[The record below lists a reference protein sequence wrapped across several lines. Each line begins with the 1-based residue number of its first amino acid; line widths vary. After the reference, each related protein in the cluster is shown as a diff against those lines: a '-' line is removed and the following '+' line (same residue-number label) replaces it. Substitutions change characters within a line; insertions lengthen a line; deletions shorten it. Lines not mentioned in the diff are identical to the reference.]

1 MKHNRCHIKENIM
14 KNVVTMSN
22 IHKRYDSQQI
32 ETHALQGVSLEINQ
46 GEFVAITG
54 PSGCG
59 KSTLLSIMGLM
70 DSATEGEYQ
79 LANIA
84 TAGLKVD
91 QRTQI
96 RNEHIGYVF
105 QSFNLID
112 SLTVSENVAL
122 PLEHRNCNR
131 NEIKQRVEEV
141 LTQVDMLHRQHY
153 RPNQLSGG
161 QQQRIAIARALVGK
175 PELILVDEPTGN
187 LDSKNG
193 DQVMSL
199 LAQLNKDG
207 ATIVMV
213 THDSRYS
220 RCASRQ
226 IQLLDGQIVSE
237 INTDT
242 TRDTNSIEQNEETL
256 QGVA

>member
-1 MKHNRCHIKENIM
+1 MH
-14 KNVVTMSN
+14 N
-22 IHKRYDSQQI
+22 IHKRYDGQQI
-32 ETHALQGVSLEINQ
+32 ETHALQGISLEIEK

-59 KSTLLSIMGLM
+59 KSTLLAIMGLM
-70 DSATEGEYQ
+70 DSAREGDYQ
-79 LANIA
+79 LANIN
-84 TAGLKVD
+84 TSGLKVD

-96 RNEHIGYVF
+96 RNQHIGYVF

-112 SLTVSENVAL
+112 SLTVFDNVAL
-122 PLEHRNCNR
+122 PLEHRGSSKS
-131 NEIKQRVEEV
+131 EIKQRVEEV
-141 LTQVDMLHRQHY
+141 LAQVDMLHRQHY

-175 PELILVDEPTGN
+175 PDLILVDEPTGN

-193 DQVMSL
+193 DQVMAL
-199 LAQLNKDG
+199 LEQLNKDG
-207 ATIVMV
+207 STIVMV

-220 RCASRQ
+220 RCANRQ
-226 IQLLDGQIVSE
+226 IQLLDGQILSE
-237 INTDT
+237 
-242 TRDTNSIEQNEETL
+242 QQKQPL

>member
-1 MKHNRCHIKENIM
+1 MKKIVNMN
-14 KNVVTMSN
+14 N
-22 IHKRYDSQQI
+22 IHKRYDGQQI
-32 ETHALQGVSLEINQ
+32 ETHALQGVSLDIHE

-70 DSATEGEYQ
+70 DSASEGEYE
-79 LANIA
+79 IA
-84 TAGLKVD
+84 EINTQGLKVD

-96 RNEHIGYVF
+96 RNQHIGYVF

-112 SLTVSENVAL
+112 SLTVFENVAL
-122 PLEHRNCNR
+122 PLEHRNVKKA
-131 NEIKQRVEEV
+131 EIKQRVEEV
-141 LTQVDMLHRQHY
+141 LTQVDMLHRQEY

-161 QQQRIAIARALVGK
+161 QQQRIAIARALVGQ
-175 PELILVDEPTGN
+175 PDLILVDEPTGN

-193 DQVMSL
+193 DQVMAL
-199 LAQLNKDG
+199 LETLNKAG
-207 ATIVMV
+207 STIVMV
-213 THDSRYS
+213 THDSRYA

-226 IQLLDGQIVSE
+226 IQLLDGQIVSQANTSSSG
-237 INTDT
+237 NTDK
-242 TRDTNSIEQNEETL
+242 NNEL

>member
-1 MKHNRCHIKENIM
+1 MAM
-14 KNVVTMSN
+14 KNVVTMNN

-70 DSATEGEYQ
+70 DSASEGDYQ
-79 LANIA
+79 IA
-84 TAGLKVD
+84 QIPTNNLKVD

-112 SLTVSENVAL
+112 SLTVFENVAL
-122 PLEHRNCNR
+122 PLEHRNVKAK
-131 NEIKQRVEEV
+131 EIKQRVEEV
-141 LTQVDMLHRQHY
+141 LAQVDMAHRQSY

-175 PELILVDEPTGN
+175 PDLILVDEPTGN

-193 DQVMSL
+193 DQVMAL
-199 LAQLNKDG
+199 LENLNKNG
-207 ATIVMV
+207 STIVMV
-213 THDSRYS
+213 THDNRYS
-220 RCASRQ
+220 RCANRQ
-226 IQLLDGQIVSE
+226 IQLLDGKIVTEQIIPQVV
-237 INTDT
+237 
-242 TRDTNSIEQNEETL
+242 

>member
-1 MKHNRCHIKENIM
+1 MKT
-14 KNVVTMSN
+14 VVAMNN
-22 IHKRYDSQQI
+22 IHKRYNSQQI
-32 ETHALQGVSLEINQ
+32 ETHALQGISLEITQ

-70 DSATEGEYQ
+70 DSASEGDYHI
-79 LANIA
+79 ADIA
-84 TAGLKVD
+84 TSNLKVD

-112 SLTVSENVAL
+112 NLTVFENVAL
-122 PLEHRNCNR
+122 PLEHRNIAKD
-131 NEIKQRVEEV
+131 EIKQRVEEV
-141 LTQVDMLHRQHY
+141 LTQVDMAHRQNY

-175 PELILVDEPTGN
+175 PDLILVDEPTGN

-193 DQVMSL
+193 DQVMAL
-199 LAQLNKDG
+199 LEQLNNDG
-207 ATIVMV
+207 STIVMV

-220 RCASRQ
+220 RCANRQ
-226 IQLLDGQIVSE
+226 IQLLDGKIV
-237 INTDT
+237 T
-242 TRDTNSIEQNEETL
+242 EQVMPQAV

>member
-1 MKHNRCHIKENIM
+1 MKT
-14 KNVVTMSN
+14 VVAMNN
-22 IHKRYDSQQI
+22 IHKRYNSQQI
-32 ETHALQGVSLEINQ
+32 ETHALQGISLEITQ

-70 DSATEGEYQ
+70 DRASEGDYHI
-79 LANIA
+79 ADIA
-84 TAGLKVD
+84 TSNLKVD

-112 SLTVSENVAL
+112 NLTVFENVAL
-122 PLEHRNCNR
+122 PLEHRNIAK

-141 LTQVDMLHRQHY
+141 LTQVDMAHRQNY

-175 PELILVDEPTGN
+175 PDLILVDEPTGN

-193 DQVMSL
+193 DQVMAL
-199 LAQLNKDG
+199 LAQLNKNG
-207 ATIVMV
+207 STIVMV

-220 RCASRQ
+220 RCANRQ
-226 IQLLDGQIVSE
+226 IQLLDGKIV
-237 INTDT
+237 T
-242 TRDTNSIEQNEETL
+242 EQVMPQVV

>member
-1 MKHNRCHIKENIM
+1 MDIIM
-14 KNVVTMSN
+14 KKVVDMNN
-22 IHKRYDSQQI
+22 IHKRYDGQQI

-70 DSATEGEYQ
+70 DSASEGEYQ
-79 LANIA
+79 IA
-84 TAGLKVD
+84 GINTAGLKVD

-96 RNEHIGYVF
+96 RNQHIGYVF

-112 SLTVSENVAL
+112 SLTVFENVAL
-122 PLEHRNCNR
+122 PLEHRNVPSA
-131 NEIKQRVEEV
+131 EIKQRVEEV
-141 LTQVDMLHRQHY
+141 LTQVDMWHRHNY

-175 PELILVDEPTGN
+175 PDLILVDEPTGN

-193 DQVMSL
+193 DQVMAL
-199 LAQLNKDG
+199 LEQLNKDG
-207 ATIVMV
+207 STIVMV
-213 THDSRYS
+213 THDTRYS
-220 RCASRQ
+220 RCANRQ
-226 IQLLDGQIVSE
+226 IQLLDGQIV
-237 INTDT
+237 T
-242 TRDTNSIEQNEETL
+242 EQVL
-256 QGVA
+256 RGVA

>member
-1 MKHNRCHIKENIM
+1 MKK
-14 KNVVTMSN
+14 VVAMSN
-22 IHKRYDSQQI
+22 IHKRYDGQQI
-32 ETHALQGVSLEINQ
+32 ETHALQGVSLEIMQ

-70 DSATEGEYQ
+70 DSATEGEYH
-79 LANIA
+79 IA
-84 TAGLKVD
+84 DINTSNLKVD

-112 SLTVSENVAL
+112 NLTVFENIAL
-122 PLEHRNCNR
+122 PLEHRNVKKTQ
-131 NEIKQRVEEV
+131 IKQRVEEV
-141 LTQVDMLHRQHY
+141 LTQVDMLHRQNY

-175 PELILVDEPTGN
+175 PDLILVDEPTGN

-193 DQVMSL
+193 DQVML
-199 LAQLNKDG
+199 LLEQLNKAG
-207 ATIVMV
+207 STIVMV

-226 IQLLDGQIVSE
+226 IQLLDGQIV
-237 INTDT
+237 T
-242 TRDTNSIEQNEETL
+242 EQNTMQQV

>member
-1 MKHNRCHIKENIM
+1 MNK
-14 KNVVTMSN
+14 VVEMNN
-22 IHKRYDSQQI
+22 IHKRYDGQQI
-32 ETHALQGVSLEINQ
+32 ETHALQGISLEINK

-70 DSATEGEYQ
+70 DSASEGDYQ
-79 LANIA
+79 LANIS
-84 TAGLKVD
+84 TSGLKVD

-112 SLTVSENVAL
+112 NLTVFENVAL
-122 PLEHRNCNR
+122 PLEHRGTSPG
-131 NEIKQRVEEV
+131 EIKQRVEEV
-141 LTQVDMLHRQHY
+141 LTQVDMLHRQNY

-175 PELILVDEPTGN
+175 PDLILVDEPTGN

-193 DQVMSL
+193 DQVIAL
-199 LAQLNKDG
+199 LEQLNKDG
-207 ATIVMV
+207 STIVMV

-220 RCASRQ
+220 RCANRE
-226 IQLLDGQIVSE
+226 IQLLDGQIV
-237 INTDT
+237 
-242 TRDTNSIEQNEETL
+242 IEQQL
-256 QGVA
+256 KVVA

>member
-1 MKHNRCHIKENIM
+1 MKKIVSMN
-14 KNVVTMSN
+14 N
-22 IHKRYDSQQI
+22 IHKRYDGQQI
-32 ETHALQGVSLEINQ
+32 ETHALQGVSLDIHQ

-70 DSATEGEYQ
+70 DSASEGDYKIS
-79 LANIA
+79 NI
-84 TAGLKVD
+84 TTYGLKVD

-96 RNEHIGYVF
+96 RNLHIGYVF

-112 SLTVSENVAL
+112 SLTVFENVAL
-122 PLEHRNCNR
+122 PLEHRNVDKA
-131 NEIKQRVEEV
+131 EIKQRVEEV
-141 LTQVDMLHRQHY
+141 LTQVDMIHRQQY

-175 PELILVDEPTGN
+175 PDLILVDEPTGN

-193 DQVMSL
+193 DQVMAL
-199 LAQLNKDG
+199 LTTLNKAG

-226 IQLLDGQIVSE
+226 IQLLDGKIVSQA
-237 INTDT
+237 NT
-242 TRDTNSIEQNEETL
+242 NNNENAEL

>member
-1 MKHNRCHIKENIM
+1 MAM
-14 KNVVTMSN
+14 KNVVTMKN
-22 IHKRYDSQQI
+22 IHKRYDGQQI

-59 KSTLLSIMGLM
+59 KSTLFSIMGLM
-70 DSATEGEYQ
+70 DSASEGDYQ
-79 LANIA
+79 IA
-84 TAGLKVD
+84 QIPTNNLKVD

-112 SLTVSENVAL
+112 SLTVFENVAL
-122 PLEHRNCNR
+122 PLEHRNIKAK
-131 NEIKQRVEEV
+131 EIKQRVEEV
-141 LTQVDMLHRQHY
+141 LAQVDMAHRQSY

-175 PELILVDEPTGN
+175 PDLILVDEPTGN

-193 DQVMSL
+193 DQVMAL
-199 LAQLNKDG
+199 LENLNKNG
-207 ATIVMV
+207 STIVMV

-220 RCASRQ
+220 RCANRQ
-226 IQLLDGQIVSE
+226 IQLLDGKIV
-237 INTDT
+237 T
-242 TRDTNSIEQNEETL
+242 EQVMPQVV

>member
-1 MKHNRCHIKENIM
+1 MQKVVIM
-14 KNVVTMSN
+14 NN
-22 IHKRYDSQQI
+22 IHKHYDQKQI
-32 ETHALQGVSLEINQ
+32 ETHALQGISLEIQQ

-70 DSATEGEYQ
+70 DTASEGDYQ
-79 LANIA
+79 IANIP
-84 TAGLKVD
+84 TSGLKVD

-96 RNEHIGYVF
+96 RNQHIGYVF

-112 SLTVSENVAL
+112 SLTVFENVAL
-122 PLEHRNCNR
+122 PLEHRGAKKAD
-131 NEIKQRVEEV
+131 IKQSVEQV
-141 LTQVDMLHRQHY
+141 LTQVDMLHRKDY

-161 QQQRIAIARALVGK
+161 QQQRIAIARALVGN
-175 PELILVDEPTGN
+175 PDLILVDEPTGN

-199 LAQLNKDG
+199 LETLNHNG
-207 ATIVMV
+207 STIVMV

-220 RCASRQ
+220 RCATRQ
-226 IQLLDGQIVSE
+226 IKMLDGKIVSE
-237 INTDT
+237 QATLHN
-242 TRDTNSIEQNEETL
+242 IEE
-256 QGVA
+256 VA

>member
-1 MKHNRCHIKENIM
+1 MNK
-14 KNVVTMSN
+14 VVEMHN
-22 IHKRYDSQQI
+22 IHKRYDGQQI
-32 ETHALQGVSLEINQ
+32 ETHALQGISLEIEK

-59 KSTLLSIMGLM
+59 KSTLLAIMGLM
-70 DSATEGEYQ
+70 DSASEGDYQ
-79 LANIA
+79 LANIN
-84 TAGLKVD
+84 TSGLKVD

-96 RNEHIGYVF
+96 RNQHIGYVF

-112 SLTVSENVAL
+112 SLTVFDNVAL
-122 PLEHRNCNR
+122 PLEHRGSSKS
-131 NEIKQRVEEV
+131 EIKQRVEEV
-141 LTQVDMLHRQHY
+141 LAQVDMLHRQHY

-175 PELILVDEPTGN
+175 PDLILVDEPTGN

-193 DQVMSL
+193 DQVMAL
-199 LAQLNKDG
+199 LEQLNKDG
-207 ATIVMV
+207 STIVMV

-220 RCASRQ
+220 RCANRQ
-226 IQLLDGQIVSE
+226 IQLLDGQILSE
-237 INTDT
+237 
-242 TRDTNSIEQNEETL
+242 QQKQPL

>member
-1 MKHNRCHIKENIM
+1 M
-14 KNVVTMSN
+14 KNIVTMIN

-32 ETHALQGVSLEINQ
+32 ETHALQGISLEINQ

-70 DSATEGEYQ
+70 DSASEGDYQ

-84 TAGLKVD
+84 TNDLKVD

-112 SLTVSENVAL
+112 NLTVFENVAL
-122 PLEHRNCNR
+122 PLEHRGCKKA
-131 NEIKQRVEEV
+131 EIKQRVEEV
-141 LTQVDMLHRQHY
+141 LSQVDMLHRQQY

-175 PELILVDEPTGN
+175 PDLILVDEPTGN

-207 ATIVMV
+207 STIVMV

-226 IQLLDGQIVSE
+226 IQLLDGQIVAE
-237 INTDT
+237 INANVSADLSTVE
-242 TRDTNSIEQNEETL
+242 TNEKSL

>member
-1 MKHNRCHIKENIM
+1 MAM
-14 KNVVTMSN
+14 KNVVTMKN
-22 IHKRYDSQQI
+22 IHKRYDGQQI

-70 DSATEGEYQ
+70 DSASEGDYQ
-79 LANIA
+79 IA
-84 TAGLKVD
+84 KIPTNNLKVD

-112 SLTVSENVAL
+112 SLTVFENVAL
-122 PLEHRNCNR
+122 PLEHRNIKSK
-131 NEIKQRVEEV
+131 EIKQRVEEV
-141 LTQVDMLHRQHY
+141 LAQVDMAHRQSY

-175 PELILVDEPTGN
+175 PDLILVDEPTGN

-193 DQVMSL
+193 DQVMAL
-199 LAQLNKDG
+199 LESLNKNG
-207 ATIVMV
+207 STIVMV

-220 RCASRQ
+220 RCANRQ
-226 IQLLDGQIVSE
+226 IQLLDGKIV
-237 INTDT
+237 T
-242 TRDTNSIEQNEETL
+242 EQVIPQRV

>member
-1 MKHNRCHIKENIM
+1 MAM
-14 KNVVTMSN
+14 KNVVTMKN

-32 ETHALQGVSLEINQ
+32 ETHALQGVSLEISQ

-70 DSATEGEYQ
+70 DSASEGDYQ
-79 LANIA
+79 IA
-84 TAGLKVD
+84 QIPTKNLKVD

-112 SLTVSENVAL
+112 SLTVFENVAL
-122 PLEHRNCNR
+122 PLEHRNIKAK
-131 NEIKQRVEEV
+131 EIKQRVEEV
-141 LTQVDMLHRQHY
+141 LAQVDMAHRQSY

-175 PELILVDEPTGN
+175 PDLILVDEPTGN

-193 DQVMSL
+193 DQVMAL
-199 LAQLNKDG
+199 LENLNKNG
-207 ATIVMV
+207 STIVMV

-220 RCASRQ
+220 RCANRQ
-226 IQLLDGQIVSE
+226 IQLLDGKIV
-237 INTDT
+237 T
-242 TRDTNSIEQNEETL
+242 EQVMPQVV

>member
-1 MKHNRCHIKENIM
+1 MAMTKVVEIKNL
-14 KNVVTMSN
+14 
-22 IHKRYDSQQI
+22 HKRYDGQQI
-32 ETHALQGVSLEINQ
+32 ETHALQGVSLDINQ

-70 DSATEGEYQ
+70 DSPSEGEYQ
-79 LANIA
+79 ISNIN
-84 TAGLKVD
+84 TSGLKVD

-112 SLTVSENVAL
+112 SLTVFENVAL
-122 PLEHRNCNR
+122 PLEHRNVKSA
-131 NEIKQRVEEV
+131 EIKQRVEEV
-141 LTQVDMLHRQHY
+141 LNQVDMLHRKNY

-175 PELILVDEPTGN
+175 PDLILVDEPTGN

-193 DQVMSL
+193 DQVMAL
-199 LAQLNKDG
+199 LEQLNKNG
-207 ATIVMV
+207 STIVMV

-226 IQLLDGQIVSE
+226 IHLLDGKVVSE
-237 INTDT
+237 IIGDKK
-242 TRDTNSIEQNEETL
+242 L

>member
-1 MKHNRCHIKENIM
+1 MKKVVDM
-14 KNVVTMSN
+14 KN
-22 IHKRYDSQQI
+22 IHKRYDGQQI
-32 ETHALQGVSLEINQ
+32 ETHALQGVSLDIMA

-70 DSATEGEYQ
+70 DSASEGEYQ
-79 LANIA
+79 LANIN
-84 TAGLKVD
+84 TSGLKVD
-91 QRTQI
+91 QKTQI

-112 SLTVSENVAL
+112 NLTVFENVAL
-122 PLEHRNCNR
+122 PLEHRNTGKG
-131 NEIKQRVEEV
+131 EIKLRVEAV
-141 LTQVDMLHRQHY
+141 LAQVDMLHRQNY

-175 PELILVDEPTGN
+175 PDLILVDEPTGN

-193 DQVMSL
+193 DQVMAL
-199 LAQLNKDG
+199 LEKLNKDG
-207 ATIVMV
+207 STIVMV

-226 IQLLDGQIVSE
+226 IQLLDGQIV
-237 INTDT
+237 T
-242 TRDTNSIEQNEETL
+242 EQQL
-256 QGVA
+256 KGVA

>member
-1 MKHNRCHIKENIM
+1 
-14 KNVVTMSN
+14 
-22 IHKRYDSQQI
+22 
-32 ETHALQGVSLEINQ
+32 
-46 GEFVAITG
+46 
-54 PSGCG
+54 
-59 KSTLLSIMGLM
+59 MGLM
-70 DSATEGEYQ
+70 DSATEGAYQ
-79 LANIA
+79 LANIS

-112 SLTVSENVAL
+112 NLTVFENVAL
-122 PLEHRNCNR
+122 PLEHRGCSKS
-131 NEIKQRVEEV
+131 EIKTRVETV

-175 PELILVDEPTGN
+175 PDLILVDEPTGN

-199 LAQLNKDG
+199 LEQLNKDG
-207 ATIVMV
+207 STIVMV

-237 INTDT
+237 INAGL
-242 TRDTNSIEQNEETL
+242 NPHVEINEKSL

>member
-1 MKHNRCHIKENIM
+1 MNR
-14 KNVVTMSN
+14 VVEMNN
-22 IHKRYDSQQI
+22 IHKRYDGQQV
-32 ETHALQGVSLEINQ
+32 ETHALQGISLEINK

-59 KSTLLSIMGLM
+59 KSTLLAIMGLM
-70 DSATEGEYQ
+70 DSPSEGDYK
-79 LANIA
+79 LANIN
-84 TAGLKVD
+84 TSGLKVD

-112 SLTVSENVAL
+112 NLTVFENVAL
-122 PLEHRNCNR
+122 PLEHRGTSIG
-131 NEIKQRVEEV
+131 EIKQRVEQV
-141 LTQVDMLHRQHY
+141 LTQVDMLHRQNY

-175 PELILVDEPTGN
+175 PDLILVDEPTGN

-193 DQVMSL
+193 DQVMAL
-199 LAQLNKDG
+199 LEQLNKDG
-207 ATIVMV
+207 STIVMV

-220 RCASRQ
+220 RCANRQ
-226 IQLLDGQIVSE
+226 IQLLDGQIV
-237 INTDT
+237 
-242 TRDTNSIEQNEETL
+242 IEQTL
-256 QGVA
+256 KGVA

>member
-1 MKHNRCHIKENIM
+1 MNK
-14 KNVVTMSN
+14 VVEMNN
-22 IHKRYDSQQI
+22 IHKRYDGQQI
-32 ETHALQGVSLEINQ
+32 ETHALQGISLEINK

-70 DSATEGEYQ
+70 DSASEGDYQ
-79 LANIA
+79 LANIN
-84 TAGLKVD
+84 TSGLKVD
-91 QRTQI
+91 QRTEI

-112 SLTVSENVAL
+112 SLTVFENVAL
-122 PLEHRNCNR
+122 PLEHRGTGVV
-131 NEIKQRVEEV
+131 EIKQRVEQV
-141 LTQVDMLHRQHY
+141 LTQVDMLHRQNY

-175 PELILVDEPTGN
+175 PDLILVDEPTGN

-193 DQVMSL
+193 DQVIAL
-199 LAQLNKDG
+199 LEQLNKDG
-207 ATIVMV
+207 STIVMV

-220 RCASRQ
+220 RCANRQ
-226 IQLLDGQIVSE
+226 IQLLDGQIL
-237 INTDT
+237 T
-242 TRDTNSIEQNEETL
+242 EQQQKQQL
-256 QGVA
+256 KGVA

>member
-1 MKHNRCHIKENIM
+1 MNKVVEMK
-14 KNVVTMSN
+14 N
-22 IHKRYDSQQI
+22 IHKRYDGQQI
-32 ETHALQGVSLEINQ
+32 ETHALQGISLEINK

-70 DSATEGEYQ
+70 DSASEGDYQ
-79 LANIA
+79 LANIN
-84 TAGLKVD
+84 TSGLKVD

-112 SLTVSENVAL
+112 SLTVFENVAL
-122 PLEHRNCNR
+122 PLEHRGTGVV
-131 NEIKQRVEEV
+131 EIKQRVEQV
-141 LTQVDMLHRQHY
+141 LTQVDMLHRQNY

-175 PELILVDEPTGN
+175 PDLILVDEPTGN

-193 DQVMSL
+193 DQVIAL
-199 LAQLNKDG
+199 LEQLNKDG
-207 ATIVMV
+207 STIVMV

-220 RCASRQ
+220 RCANRQ
-226 IQLLDGQIVSE
+226 IQLLDGQIL
-237 INTDT
+237 T
-242 TRDTNSIEQNEETL
+242 EQQQKQQL
-256 QGVA
+256 KGVA

>member
-1 MKHNRCHIKENIM
+1 MEIVMKKIVN
-14 KNVVTMSN
+14 MSN
-22 IHKRYDSQQI
+22 IHKRYDGQQI
-32 ETHALQGVSLEINQ
+32 ETHALQGVSLTIHE

-70 DSATEGEYQ
+70 DSASEGEY
-79 LANIA
+79 NIA
-84 TAGLKVD
+84 EINTQGLKVD

-96 RNEHIGYVF
+96 RNQHIGYVF

-112 SLTVSENVAL
+112 SLTVFENVAL
-122 PLEHRNCNR
+122 PLEHRNVKKAV
-131 NEIKQRVEEV
+131 IKQRVEEV
-141 LTQVDMLHRQHY
+141 LTQVDMLHRQEY

-161 QQQRIAIARALVGK
+161 QQQRIAIARALVGQ
-175 PELILVDEPTGN
+175 PDLILVDEPTGN

-193 DQVMSL
+193 DQVMAL
-199 LAQLNKDG
+199 LETLNKAG
-207 ATIVMV
+207 STIVMV
-213 THDSRYS
+213 THDSRYA

-226 IQLLDGQIVSE
+226 IQLLDGQIVSQA
-237 INTDT
+237 NTNNVNDIQQ
-242 TRDTNSIEQNEETL
+242 SKEL